1 MPDWRLYVITD
12 PRYGRGETL
21 LEKVAAA
28 IRGGATIIQLRDK
41 TATTRALI
49 EQARALL
56 TITRPAGV
64 PLIIND
70 RVDVALAVGADG
82 VHLGVD
88 DMPIADARRLLGPHA
103 IIGGSPE
110 TPEDALRMQHEG
122 ATYLG
127 VGDVF
132 GTPTKPDAGHPIGIE
147 GLQRII
153 ALVDIPV
160 VGIGGITPA
169 NAADVIRAGAAGIA
183 VVSAVMGADTPEAA
197 ARELCRIINQ
207 ARKEVQS

>member
-12 PRYGRGETL
+12 PRYGHGDALRDR
-21 LEKVAAA
+21 VAAA
-28 IRGGATIIQLRDK
+28 IRGGATIVQLRDK

-56 TITRPAGV
+56 TITRAAGV

-110 TPEDALRMQHEG
+110 TPEDALRMQREG

-132 GTPTKPDAGHPIGIE
+132 GTPTKPDAGTPIGIA

-160 VGIGGITPA
+160 IGIGGITPA
-169 NAADVIRAGAAGIA
+169 NAADVIRAGASGIA
-183 VVSAVMGADTPEAA
+183 VVSAVMGAEDPAA
-197 ARELCRIINQ
+197 AAQTLRRIID
-207 ARKEVQS
+207 RTRSEVEA

>member
-12 PRYGRGETL
+12 PRYGRGGAL

-28 IRGGATIIQLRDK
+28 IRGGATIVQLRDK
-41 TATTRALI
+41 QATTRTLI

-110 TPEDALRMQHEG
+110 TIEDALRMQQEG

-132 GTPTKPDAGHPIGIE
+132 GTPTKPDAGTPIGIE
-147 GLQRII
+147 GVQRII
-153 ALVDIPV
+153 AQVAIPV
-160 VGIGGITPA
+160 VGIGGITIA

-183 VVSAVMGADTPEAA
+183 VVSAVMGAQNPEAA
-197 ARELCRIINQ
+197 ARHLRRIISQ
-207 ARKEVQS
+207 ARQEAQP